1 MPFCEHTAIYFRTL
15 KSRLCKMFRQPPS
28 AGFVREIYETRPF
41 ESAPKTVKHSNIGA
55 AKQPNTFKHSN
66 IVVLSTKT
74 ENRKRRARRQTKRTM
89 STSER
94 ANNWRRRNK
103 WLKTVM
109 IIDALYVLIMCQM
122 DLYI

>member
-1 MPFCEHTAIYFRTL
+1 MSKRNNLLHCVKCSDNRHPLASSGKSTKHAPSKAPPKQLNIQTL
-15 KSRLCKMFRQPPS
+15 EQPNS
-28 AGFVREIYETRPF
+28 QT
-41 ESAPKTVKHSNIGA
+41 HS
-55 AKQPNTFKHSN
+55 NTFKHSN

-122 DLYI
+122 DGYI